1 MWWNVAVPDLE
12 TIPYNLIRQAQ
23 DYEIREVMVRKYEH
37 ICSNNSVVLLS
48 CFKLKMN
55 LVADNEKIHMLI
67 FTNIPV

>member
-1 MWWNVAVPDLE
+1 MPDLE

-37 ICSNNSVVLLS
+37 MWSNVLVVLLS

-55 LVADNEKIHMLI
+55 LVADNEIIH
-67 FTNIPV
+67 V

>member
-1 MWWNVAVPDLE
+1 MPDLE

-37 ICSNNSVVLLS
+37 MWSNVLVVLLS

-55 LVADNEKIHMLI
+55 LVADIEIIH
-67 FTNIPV
+67 V